1 MKQFKSFNILSLIL
15 VEGNGEWLRQEMTL
29 VRGGLQQF
37 QLYYENMMK
46 T

>member
-15 VEGNGEWLRQEMTL
+15 VEGNGEWWRQEMTL
-29 VRGGLQQF
+29 VRGYNSF
-37 QLYYENMMK
+37 NFMMK